1 MKKIFIKNRC
11 FFAIILLKNFK
22 GDNKLNVDNSQDLA
36 YMAPSFIEKRL
47 IEIEEAKEK
56 PSLLKKIKAVVNRF
70 LLLFVSSAKKN
81 EVQTTI
87 SAKITALKSLNSILN
102 KNNLNLLDLF
112 LELKQGITLE
122 EISRLTYQIQQAEI
136 VFKKPT
142 RSQS

>member
-1 MKKIFIKNRC
+1 M
-11 FFAIILLKNFK
+11 
-22 GDNKLNVDNSQDLA
+22 NVDNSQDLA